1 MNVPC
6 CKYTLQRQQG
16 QHCGFQFLILT
27 LNSNKE
33 SICFISTAKFSK
45 LWDLSNSSSLSFY
58 ELVLSMVMKNPHYF
72 AIRNYFVYFYFFA
85 ETKSLLNL
93 NIAMARKRKFCLWI
107 ETESSFS
114 NNSVKMDFLSL
125 VSTWQVKTIKGA
137 KIQSRRGDGVNRL
150 VCMLIDK
157 LISHLIAFKR
167 QKRRSQIS
175 KSSGISDSW
184 SKSFD
189 LLKNNLTEKN
199 SVKRRF

>member
-1 MNVPC
+1 M
-6 CKYTLQRQQG
+6 
-16 QHCGFQFLILT
+16 
-27 LNSNKE
+27 NSNKE

-58 ELVLSMVMKNPHYF
+58 ELVLSMVKKNPHYF
-72 AIRNYFVYFYFFA
+72 TIRNYFVYFYFFA
-85 ETKSLLNL
+85 EAKSLLNL

-114 NNSVKMDFLSL
+114 NNSIKMDFLSL
-125 VSTWQVKTIKGA
+125 VSTWQVKTIKDA

-150 VCMLIDK
+150 VCMLRDK
-157 LISHLIAFKR
+157 LISHLTAFKR

-199 SVKRRF
+199 SVTRRF